1 MNGDTTD
8 QGHATWPWLTLL
20 YIEIRSALILQSRV
34 WICSWASSA
43 WDFGTH
49 PAVCFVIPWKF
60 CHGAL
65 EILRI
70 QRTKQGPVPQSCMC
84 AYSPIFLLGLLA
96 CPLPVK
102 GRLLGLQGEVN
113 ICVHTSSVW
122 KSWHLLYP
130 TMMQE
135 QHFIPDYLSAILWKE
150 WVCYF
155 SVCIS
160 NWLRNNTDMKS
171 LV

>member
-102 GRLLGLQGEVN
+102 ERLLGLQGEVN

-135 QHFIPDYLSAILWKE
+135 QNTLFLTTYLQSFEKNECVIFLYVFLIGWEIILTW
-150 WVCYF
+150 
-155 SVCIS
+155 
-160 NWLRNNTDMKS
+160 NP
-171 LV
+171 